1 MLSFVN
7 ENIIYLWTN
16 GTYELSF
23 CAFIILQMF
32 QSFSQTRYLGWRYI
46 CWNKEW
52 HDDCATIRQYL
63 YYQFGKPS
71 RIVASVIDE
80 QTI

>member
-1 MLSFVN
+1 
-7 ENIIYLWTN
+7 
-16 GTYELSF
+16 
-23 CAFIILQMF
+23 MF